1 MKTFRILYATVFGV
15 VLLTALYSG
24 MRVLFVLLFLQG
36 LLLLAALAMNLWSAF
51 TFAYVQE
58 MDEVSSTRGETV
70 HLHLEIHNERPF
82 PYPMMRIRVRTLVP
96 GKPWESTFNLAAHD
110 HVSFDIP
117 IPCLYRGEY
126 AVGLSEVE
134 IRDIFGLMVLPF
146 RMERLPYYR
155 DKKLLVHPRVT
166 RLPEHSSRPPDAKAY
181 VRFTALHTDNEESFS
196 HTREYRPG
204 DRARQIHWK
213 LSARLGKLYSRQYD
227 IATEPS
233 MLVLLD
239 ASPGR
244 IPGEA
249 ALQWQDTA
257 CSCAATLI
265 THVLHQR
272 YRVTL
277 KADDRAATR
286 VRGMSMAEYA
296 AFDLAMSHLGFDAS
310 QPAARLLSDSAEEC
324 RDHGSIVLITHQEPD
339 NELMDAFRA
348 IRRPDTDLTLI
359 VAMPAPGQPAITPA
373 HMTERLEEEAADMS
387 GMSVRILRA
396 AYGDD
401 LALLLGDFL

>member
-1 MKTFRILYATVFGV
+1 M
-15 VLLTALYSG
+15 YSG
-24 MRVLFVLLFLQG
+24 LRVLYVLLFLQG
-36 LLLLAALAMNLWSAF
+36 LLLLAALAMNVWSAF

-58 MDEVSSTRGETV
+58 MDELSSTRGETV

-96 GKPWESTFNLAAHD
+96 GKPWESTFNLAAHA
-110 HVSFDIP
+110 HVAFDIP
-117 IPCLYRGEY
+117 IPCHYRGEY

-146 RMERLPYYR
+146 KMERLPYYR

-166 RLPEHSSRPPDAKAY
+166 QLPERSTRPPDAKAY
-181 VRFTALHTDNEESFS
+181 VRFTALHTETEESFS

-213 LSARLGKLYSRQYD
+213 LSARVGKLYSRQYD

-233 MLVLLD
+233 MLILLD

-244 IPGEA
+244 IPGEP

-265 THVLHQR
+265 AHVLHQR
-272 YRVTL
+272 YRVTFS
-277 KADDRAATR
+277 ASDRADSR
-286 VRGMSMAEYA
+286 VRGMSMADYA
-296 AFDLAMSHLGFDAS
+296 AFDHAMSHLSFDAL
-310 QPAARLLSDSAEEC
+310 QPASRFLTASAEEC
-324 RDHGSIVLITHQEPD
+324 RDHGSIVLITHQIPD
-339 NELMDAFRA
+339 HELMDAFRA
-348 IRRPDTDLTLI
+348 IRRVDTDLTLI
-359 VAMPAPGQPAITPA
+359 VALPAPGHTSAAAAQTAGRP
-373 HMTERLEEEAADMS
+373 EETADMT
-387 GMSVRILRA
+387 GMTVRILHA